1 MADKDSQIPALGGVR
16 AWCMWLIAGL
26 SFGYAFFHRVTP
38 SVMVSEL
45 MTDFAIG
52 GAMLGALSALYFY
65 PYVVLQIPLGALL
78 QMFGTR
84 MLLGLALLLAALG
97 SLIFGL
103 SETILPAYFGRIL
116 IGVGCSVGFLGSLA
130 LASKW
135 FKPEQ
140 YAFLAGLAMFMGMS
154 SGMLAQKPLAFVIEA
169 SGWRE
174 AMYMLAICGAILALA
189 AFIFIRN
196 SPQHMPAASTPK
208 MSWHDLGRDLR
219 DALSSADV
227 WKIAFVAAAMSGPM
241 LALGAL
247 WGTPYVVQAYGLSRP
262 DAAFQMS
269 YLLMGWAIGA
279 PFWGWVS
286 ARTGKLKLILV
297 VNATILSGLVAIII
311 AVPALPLVWFS
322 VIVWLMGITGG
333 GMSACF
339 GLVRQVVTDKLAGAA
354 TGVVNSL
361 TVASGAVLQP
371 LVGLGLD
378 LLWSGQLV
386 NGARLYQAS
395 EYRISFIII
404 LVSCG
409 LGVIT
414 ALTLKE

>member
-1 MADKDSQIPALGGVR
+1 MADKDSQVPALGGVR
-16 AWCMWLIAGL
+16 AWCMWLLAGL

-45 MTDFAIG
+45 MTDFASG

-65 PYVVLQIPLGALL
+65 PYVLLQVPLGAML
-78 QMFGTR
+78 QSFGTR
-84 MLLGLALLLAALG
+84 ILLGLALMLAAIG

-103 SETILPAYFGRIL
+103 SETILPAYIGRIL
-116 IGVGCSVGFLGSLA
+116 IGIGCSVGFLGSLA

-135 FKPEQ
+135 FRAEQ
-140 YAFLAGLAMFMGMS
+140 YAFLAGLAMFIGMS

-169 SGWRE
+169 TGWRE
-174 AMYMLAICGAILALA
+174 AMYMLAICGACLSLLV
-189 AFIFIRN
+189 FIYVRN
-196 SPQHMPAASTPK
+196 SPDSQPESVSGK
-208 MSWHDLGRDLR
+208 LSWQSLGHDLRH
-219 DALSSADV
+219 ALCCADV
-227 WKIAFVAAAMSGPM
+227 WKVSFVAAAMSGPM

-286 ARTGKLKLILV
+286 AKTGKLKLILV
-297 VNATILSGLVAIII
+297 VNAALLSALVAIII

-322 VIVWLMGITGG
+322 VIVCLMGFTGG

-339 GLVRQVVTDKLAGAA
+339 GLVRHVVPAELAGAA

-378 LLWSGQLV
+378 LLWSGHLI

-395 EYRISFIII
+395 EYRISFVVI
-404 LVSCG
+404 LVSCI
-409 LGVIT
+409 LGVVT
-414 ALTLKE
+414 ALKLKE